1 MDALT
6 GVFCALG
13 VLLLLF
19 AIPLMVDVLPAS
31 VGGLL
36 RTRELIHFENTMS
49 LSRERDSLALLL
61 LPLFFTALAYYRVFP
76 SRLMAESPMPGVY
89 GWTALFLTVYLLSRN
104 LCLRVL
110 GPKTDDQRAR
120 QVTARSFFTFYVLLC
135 ALMMLTYIALLPFH
149 LPETRIAPIFRR
161 EIEAMY
167 LLFLIRK
174 GQIIF
179 SYNSIGKTFWYIF
192 TLELLP
198 ALVLASA
205 LIFI

>member
-36 RTRELIHFENTMS
+36 HARELIHFENTMS

-61 LPLFFTALAYYRVFP
+61 LPLFFTALAYYRVLP
-76 SRLMAESPMPGVY
+76 SRIMAESSMSGVY
-89 GWTALFLTVYLLSRN
+89 GWTALFLLAYLLSRN
-104 LCLRVL
+104 LCLFVL
-110 GPKTDDQRAR
+110 GPKTDDHRAR
-120 QVTARSFFTFYVLLC
+120 QVTARCFFTFYVLLG

-149 LPETRIAPIFRR
+149 LPETTIALIFRR

-167 LLFLIRK
+167 LIFLIRK

-179 SYNSIGKTFWYIF
+179 SYNSLGKTFWYLF

-198 ALVLASA
+198 ALLLASA
-205 LIFI
+205 LFFV

>member
-36 RTRELIHFENTMS
+36 RSRELIHFENTMS
-49 LSRERDSLALLL
+49 LSRERDRLALLL

-76 SRLMAESPMPGVY
+76 ARLMAESSMPGVY
-89 GWTALFLTVYLLSRN
+89 GWTALFLLAYLLSRN

-149 LPETRIAPIFRR
+149 LPDASIAPIFRR

-167 LLFLIRK
+167 LIYLIRK

>member
-31 VGGLL
+31 VGGLM
-36 RTRELIHFENTMS
+36 RARELIHFENTMS

-76 SRLMAESPMPGVY
+76 SRLMVESSMPEVY
-89 GWTALFLTVYLLSRN
+89 GWTALFLLAYLLSRN

-135 ALMMLTYIALLPFH
+135 ALMMLTYIVLLPFH
-149 LPETRIAPIFRR
+149 LPETSITPIFRR
-161 EIEAMY
+161 EIEVMY
-167 LLFLIRK
+167 LLFLMRK
-174 GQIIF
+174 GQILF
-179 SYNSIGKTFWYIF
+179 SYNSLGKTFWYIF
-192 TLELLP
+192 TLELIP